1 MSEPPHRISYKRYL
15 THPEETI
22 PARTQR
28 RWAQKKRIKVA
39 EELEDVLEEGQK
51 KITETSQEEDTRTA
65 PDDECTSRPVQI
77 EVPVDSGHTKEQTQL
92 LLLALKLKHSLTN
105 DCLEDVMRIIN
116 VVGGHD
122 SVCRTKYSFYKAFDY
137 TKDIMRICYV
147 CEQCTNIMSAEL
159 DHVHCVQCNITH
171 DKANRLTNFFIYL
184 SLEDQIKKLLEMPG
198 IIDSIVQKQSESSTS
213 FSDITDGLLYQNAIR
228 ASDKPLQTLT
238 LTFSCDG
245 VPVFKKSPCSIWPL
259 LCTINELPVKMRQDN
274 VLLCGLWF
282 GDEKPHMTTFLKPFV
297 DECVK
302 LEDSGFTWE
311 KEKGVFINTKV
322 IPLVLVSDSVAR
334 PLLQNIKQFNGEYGC
349 SYCLHKGKLVEKG
362 RGSTRVY
369 PFHQNLDLRNQ
380 EQTNE
385 FVENALE
392 SGQPAFGVK
401 GPSVLC
407 RLPSFDVIEGC
418 VPDYMHSV
426 LLGVARTVTGLWLNS
441 ENHEK
446 HWYIGRSRHLIDE
459 LLLKIK
465 PPCNVPR
472 VPRSVTLRKFWKAHE
487 WYMWLFYY
495 SLPVLKGILPEP
507 LLNHWSKLVK
517 GVSLLLGENI
527 TREQI
532 TESESLLTDFVKDME
547 VYYGETNMSY
557 NVHLCLHLPR
567 SVVNWGPLWA
577 HSAFVFESYNAKLLD
592 MIKSTQGVAL
602 QIVKTFWLQKALPF
616 YGQTIMQDA
625 SNECKEI
632 FEILTRPKQL
642 KHVTRTCDITA
653 LDRPKVR
660 ILGRDDYIALSRYRV
675 QRARVKYFQRIVAN
689 GEVIHSED
697 YSCVFKRNSFTVM
710 LNDDDQ
716 NFFSIKSFVICQN
729 ENEEMCYA
737 IGRFYERAKHSLC
750 ASNPRYFEPVSKHL
764 GHLTAITASDIK
776 CKCMIIHTEKLQV
789 DYICININHC
799 EFLK

>member
-1 MSEPPHRISYKRYL
+1 
-15 THPEETI
+15 
-22 PARTQR
+22 
-28 RWAQKKRIKVA
+28 
-39 EELEDVLEEGQK
+39 
-51 KITETSQEEDTRTA
+51 
-65 PDDECTSRPVQI
+65 
-77 EVPVDSGHTKEQTQL
+77 
-92 LLLALKLKHSLTN
+92 
-105 DCLEDVMRIIN
+105 MRILN
-116 VVGGHD
+116 VVGGND

-137 TKDIMRICYV
+137 TKDIMRICYL
-147 CEQCTNIMSAEL
+147 CDQCNDIMSAEM

-171 DKANRLTNFFIYL
+171 DKASRFTNNFFIYL
-184 SLEDQIKKLLEMPG
+184 SLEDQIKNILKIPG
-198 IIDSIVQKQSESSTS
+198 IADELVKRQKETSTS
-213 FSDITDGLLYQNAIR
+213 LSDICDGFLYQKALSG
-228 ASDKPLQTLT
+228 SDTPLSTLT

-259 LCTINELPVKMRQDN
+259 LCTINELPLKMRQDN

-282 GDEKPHMTTFLKPFV
+282 GDKKPHMRTFLNPFV
-297 DECVK
+297 EECVK

-311 KEKGVFINTKV
+311 KDKGVSINTKV
-322 IPLVLVSDSVAR
+322 IPLVLMSDSVAR
-334 PLLQNIKQFNGEYGC
+334 PLIQNVKQFNGEYGC
-349 SYCLHKGKLVEKG
+349 SYCLHKGKWIEKG

-369 PFHQNLDLRNQ
+369 PFQKDLQLRSQ

-385 FVENALE
+385 FVEAALE
-392 SGQPAFGVK
+392 SGQPVMGVK
-401 GPSVLC
+401 GPSALC
-407 RLPSFDVIEGC
+407 RLPSFDVIEGS

-446 HWYIGRSRHLIDE
+446 HWYIGRSTKLIDE

-495 SLPVLKGILPEP
+495 SLPVLKGVLPEP

-527 TREQI
+527 TRDQI
-532 TESESLLTDFVKDME
+532 TESEALLTDFVKDME
-547 VYYGETNMSY
+547 VYYGEANMSY

-616 YGQTIMQDA
+616 YGQTILKHA

-632 FEILTRPKQL
+632 FETLTRPKQL
-642 KHVTRTCDITA
+642 KHVTRTCDVTA

-660 ILGRDDYIALSRYRV
+660 LLRRDDCMALSRYGI
-675 QRARVKYFQRIVAN
+675 QKGRVKYFQRIITN
-689 GEVIHSED
+689 GEVVHSED
-697 YSCVFKRNSFTVM
+697 YSRVSKRNSFTVV
-710 LNDDDQ
+710 LNDEAQ
-716 NFFSIKSFVICQN
+716 NFFRIKRFLICQN
-729 ENEEMCYA
+729 ENEERCYA
-737 IGRFYERAKHSLC
+737 IGRFYEQAKHSLC
-750 ASNPRYFEPVSKHL
+750 ASNPSYFEPVSKLL
-764 GHLTAITASDIK
+764 GHLTAIPASAIK
-776 CKCMIIHTEKLQV
+776 CKCLIIHTEKLKV
-789 DYICININHC
+789 DYIFRNINQS